1 MNSAK
6 KGLEK
11 KEGRRVKA
19 ESFAGKLQKNIT
31 FPTLEMEERVGL
43 EKDILY
49 QRRGCV
55 RRVLAI
61 RFDFNKEEKE

>member
-1 MNSAK
+1 MSSAK
-6 KGLEK
+6 KGLEQE
-11 KEGRRVKA
+11 EGRRVKA

-31 FPTLEMEERVGL
+31 FLSLEVEERVGL

-49 QRRGCV
+49 QRRRCV

-61 RFDFNKEEKE
+61 RFDFNKEGKE